1 MEDELKVT
9 KIDRG
14 TVLDHLPAGSA
25 MSILGMFGLDKNLV
39 VAAMNV
45 DSSKYGKKDM
55 IKIEGRLLSREE
67 TDKISLIA
75 PSATINI
82 IKSKKVA
89 DKRRV
94 SPPEEVRGVL
104 TCPNKKC
111 VTNVEECVTRFLKS
125 GGKYKCCF
133 CESQFAVKEFSL

>member
-1 MEDELKVT
+1 MEDRLKVT

-14 TVLDHLPAGSA
+14 TVLDHLPAGTA
-25 MSILGMFGLDKNLV
+25 MSIMGMFGLEKNLV

-45 DSSKYGKKDM
+45 DSSKHGKKDM

-75 PSATINI
+75 PNATINI
-82 IKSKKVA
+82 IKSKKIA

-94 SPPEEVRGVL
+94 SPPEEVTGVL
-104 TCPNKKC
+104 KCPNKKC
-111 VTNVEECVTRFLKS
+111 VTNVEDCTTRFLKS
-125 GGKYKCCF
+125 GEKYKCYF
-133 CESQFAVKEFSL
+133 CESQFSVKEFSI

>member
-1 MEDELKVT
+1 MEDGLKVT

-14 TVLDHLPAGSA
+14 TVLDHLPAGTA
-25 MSILGMFGLDKNLV
+25 MSILGMFSLDKNLV

-45 DSSKYGKKDM
+45 DSSKHGKKDM
-55 IKIEGRLLSREE
+55 IKIEGKLLSKEE
-67 TDKISLIA
+67 TDKIGLIA

-82 IKSKKVA
+82 IKSKQVA

-94 SPPEEVRGVL
+94 SPPQEVRGVL

-111 VTNVEECVTRFLKS
+111 ITNVEECATRFLKR
-125 GGKYKCCF
+125 GEKYKCYF
-133 CESQFAVKEFSL
+133 CESQFGVKEFSL